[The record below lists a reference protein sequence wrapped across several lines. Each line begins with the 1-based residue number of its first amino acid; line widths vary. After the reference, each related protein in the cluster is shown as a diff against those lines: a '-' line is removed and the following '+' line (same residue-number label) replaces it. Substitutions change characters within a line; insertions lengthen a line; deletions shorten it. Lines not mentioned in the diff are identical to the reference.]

1 MKQPKSNLLQLLSQ
15 LRNYKLW
22 VAGNVIS
29 NILTSVFSLISI
41 PLLIP
46 LLNLLFR
53 QKQEIPEFP
62 QTIDNFNDFEQYI
75 SAYFLNLAAE
85 YGQQQAILLVCLFIL
100 ITIFLTNLFRYLSLY
115 FMSPVRQGIIYDLRN
130 RVFDKLVYLPLSYF
144 SEERKGD
151 LMSRMTSDVQEVEW
165 SILQVLEAIFR
176 NPIMIIGVLA
186 FMIYASP
193 SLTAFV
199 FVLILIATAIITLIS
214 RTLRKKS
221 GEAQNTLGYLVSIIE
236 EALGGLRIIKS
247 FGAEKYQLN
256 KFEAINRKYRNQL
269 IRIMRRRDMASPL
282 SEFFGVGIA
291 LALVYY
297 GSSRVIAGD
306 MKAASFI
313 AYLYAFFRLIDPAKA
328 LSNAYFTIQKGRAA
342 LDRLDRILA
351 AKASIPHSLNPTK
364 IKHLGSSIV
373 LEDVCFRYDADLP
386 PVLDHVHL
394 HIKKG
399 MTVALVGESGSGKST
414 LVDLIPRFHDV
425 NEGRILID
433 EMDVRDYR
441 LSDLRNLFGIV
452 SQEPVLFNDTILNNI
467 CFGQEIDKEKA
478 KKAAKIAHAHDFIED
493 SEKGYDTIIGDRG
506 VKLSGGQRQRITIAR
521 AIYKNPDV
529 LIFDEATSAL
539 DSESEKL
546 VQDAL
551 MQATKERTS
560 IVIAHR
566 LSTVQNADWIVVLEK
581 GRVVEQGRHQDLMD
595 LSGHYSRLVRM
606 QSL

>member
-1 MKQPKSNLLQLLSQ
+1 MKKPKSNLLQLLSQ
-15 LRNYKLW
+15 LKRYKPW
-22 VAGNVIS
+22 VLGNVVS
-29 NILTSVFSLISI
+29 NVLTSIFSLISI

-46 LLNLLFR
+46 LLNLLFQ
-53 QKQEIPEFP
+53 QKSEVPEYP
-62 QTIDNFNDFEQYI
+62 EAINNFNDFEQYI
-75 SAYFLNLAAE
+75 SAYFLSLAE
-85 YGQQQAILLVCLFIL
+85 QQGQQQAILLVCLFIL
-100 ITIFLTNLFRYLSLY
+100 ITIFLTNLFRYLSLF

-176 NPIMIIGVLA
+176 NPIMIVGVLA

-221 GEAQNTLGYLVSIIE
+221 GEAQDTLGYLVSIIE

-247 FGAEKYQLN
+247 FSAEKYQLA
-256 KFEAINRKYRNQL
+256 KFERVNRSYRNQL
-269 IRIMRRRDMASPL
+269 IRILRRRDMASPL

-306 MKAASFI
+306 LNAASFI

-342 LDRLDRILA
+342 LDRLDRILE
-351 AKASIPHSLNPTK
+351 AKASIPQTEQALSIQELES
-364 IKHLGSSIV
+364 GIV
-373 LEDVCFRYDADLP
+373 LEDLCFRYDDELP
-386 PVLDHVHL
+386 WVLDHVNL
-394 HIKKG
+394 QIEKG

-425 NEGRILID
+425 NKGRILINERD
-433 EMDVRDYR
+433 IRDYR

-452 SQEPVLFNDTILNNI
+452 SQEPVLFNDSILNNI
-467 CFGQEIDKEKA
+467 CFGQDIDKTKA
-478 KKAAKIAHAHDFIED
+478 REAARIAHAHAFIQQTEN
-493 SEKGYDTIIGDRG
+493 GYDTVIGDRG

-521 AIYKNPDV
+521 AIYKNPEV
-529 LIFDEATSAL
+529 LIFDEATSSL

-581 GRVVEQGRHQDLMD
+581 GRVMEQGRHKELMD
-595 LSGHYSRLVRM
+595 LNGHYARLVSM

>member
-1 MKQPKSNLLQLLSQ
+1 M
-15 LRNYKLW
+15 
-22 VAGNVIS
+22 AGNVVS
-29 NILTSVFSLISI
+29 NILTSLFSLISI

-46 LLNLLFR
+46 LLNLLFQQ
-53 QKQEIPEFP
+53 QKEIPEYP
-62 QTIDNFNDFEQYI
+62 ETVNNFNDFEQYI

-85 YGQQQAILLVCLFIL
+85 QGQQQAILLVCLFIL
-100 ITIFLTNLFRYLSLY
+100 ATIFLTNLFRYLSLY
-115 FMSPVRQGIIYDLRN
+115 FLSPVRQGIIYDLRN

-144 SEERKGD
+144 SDERKGD

-165 SILQVLEAIFR
+165 SILQVLEAVFR
-176 NPIMIIGVLA
+176 NPIMILGVLA

-199 FVLILIATAIITLIS
+199 FVLILMATAIITLIS

-221 GEAQNTLGYLVSIIE
+221 GEAQDTLGYLVSVIE

-247 FGAEKYQLN
+247 FGAEKYQQN
-256 KFEAINRKYRNQL
+256 KFEKINRTYRNQL
-269 IRIMRRRDMASPL
+269 IRILRRRDMASPL

-291 LALVYY
+291 LALVSY

-306 MKAASFI
+306 LNAASFI
-313 AYLYAFFRLIDPAKA
+313 AYLYAFFRLIDPAKS

-342 LDRLDRILA
+342 LDRLDRILEA
-351 AKASIPHSLNPTK
+351 RASIPQNNKALPMEQLQS
-364 IKHLGSSIV
+364 GIV
-373 LEDVCFRYDADLP
+373 LEDVCFRYDDELP
-386 PVLDHVHL
+386 LVLDHVHL

-425 NEGRILID
+425 VGGRILID
-433 EMDVRDYR
+433 EKDVRDYL

-452 SQEPVLFNDTILNNI
+452 SQEPILFNDTILNNI

-478 KKAAKIAHAHDFIED
+478 REAAKIAHAHDFIEQT
-493 SEKGYDTIIGDRG
+493 ENGYQTVIGDRG

-551 MQATKERTS
+551 LQATRERTS
-560 IVIAHR
+560 LVIAHR
-566 LSTVQNADWIVVLEK
+566 LSTVQNADWIVVLEE
-581 GRVVEQGRHQDLMD
+581 GRVVEQGRHQELME
-595 LSGHYSRLVRM
+595 LNGHYARLVRM

>member
-351 AKASIPHSLNPTK
+351 AKASIPHSPNPTK

>member
-1 MKQPKSNLLQLLSQ
+1 LKQPKSNLLQLLSQ
-15 LRNYKLW
+15 LKNYKLW
-22 VAGNVIS
+22 VAGNVVS
-29 NILTSVFSLISI
+29 NILTSIFSLISI

-62 QTIDNFNDFEQYI
+62 ETIDNFNDFEQYI

-85 YGQQQAILLVCLFIL
+85 HGQQQAILLVCLFIL

-130 RVFDKLVYLPLSYF
+130 RVFDKLIYLPLSYF
-144 SEERKGD
+144 SDERKGD

-221 GEAQNTLGYLVSIIE
+221 GEAQNSLGYLVSIIE

-256 KFEAINRKYRNQL
+256 KFEVINRKYRNQL

-351 AKASIPHSLNPTK
+351 AKASIPQSLNPTH
-364 IKHLGSSIV
+364 ISHLGSSIV
-373 LEDVCFRYDADLP
+373 LEDVCFRYESDLP
-386 PVLDHVHL
+386 LVLDHVHL

-433 EMDVRDYR
+433 EIDVRDYR

-452 SQEPVLFNDTILNNI
+452 SQEPVLFNDSILHNI
-467 CFGQEIDKEKA
+467 CFGQEIDEEKA
-478 KKAAKIAHAHDFIED
+478 RKAAKIAHAHAFIED

-595 LSGHYSRLVRM
+595 LKGHYARLVSM